1 MGRPSG
7 GRGPSRARDRSSTIE
22 GGAGGGRAGGEGRGG
37 EGRGGRGAGGRGGGV
52 GPGVLNSENNGSI
65 HSQPSLIGRL
75 I

>member
-1 MGRPSG
+1 MSSPSG
-7 GRGPSRARDRSSTIE
+7 GRGPSRARDRNSANE
-22 GGAGGGRAGGEGRGG
+22 GGAGGVRAGG